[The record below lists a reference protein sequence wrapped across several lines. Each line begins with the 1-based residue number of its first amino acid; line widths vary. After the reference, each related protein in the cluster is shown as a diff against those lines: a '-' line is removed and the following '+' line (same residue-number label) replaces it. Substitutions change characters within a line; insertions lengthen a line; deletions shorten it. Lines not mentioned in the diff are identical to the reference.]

1 MSTSTIAILG
11 RKIGMTRYFLEGGKN
26 IPVTVIEAGPCV
38 VTQVKTADRHGYS
51 AVQIAFDDMKA
62 RNSSIPM
69 IGHDAKAGSAP
80 KRLHREIRVADDAAA
95 NAFQL
100 GQVIDVKCLEGAG
113 FVDVVGT
120 SKGKGFAGV
129 MKRHNFK
136 GMSATHGTERKH
148 RTPGSIGSHGT
159 DRGHGAKI
167 KKGKRMAGQLG
178 DERVTVRSLD
188 IVKIDAERNLLLVK
202 GPVPG
207 ANDGYLFIRPA
218 VRLYKRKANIK
229 NGVKPQVNCKK

>member
-1 MSTSTIAILG
+1 MSNKPCTVAILG
-11 RKIGMTRYFLEGGKN
+11 RKIGMTRYFLENGTN

-38 VTQVKTADRHGYS
+38 VTQVKTSDRHGYS

-62 RNSSIPM
+62 RNSTMPM
-69 IGHDAKAGSAP
+69 IGHDMKAGSAP
-80 KRLHREIRVADDAAA
+80 KRVHREMRVADDAAA
-95 NAFQL
+95 NGYQL
-100 GQVIDVKCLEGAG
+100 GQTIGVDVLDGVAY
-113 FVDVVGT
+113 VDVVGT

-188 IVKIDAERNLLLVK
+188 VVKIDAERNLLLVK

-207 ANDGYLFIRPA
+207 ANDGYLFIRA
-218 VRLYKRKANIK
+218 ATRLFKRKA
-229 NGVKPQVNCKK
+229 KKLAKK

>member
-1 MSTSTIAILG
+1 MSNKPCKVAILG
-11 RKIGMTRYFLEGGKN
+11 RKIGMTRYFLADGKN

-38 VTQVKTADRHGYS
+38 VTQVKTTDRHGYS
-51 AVQIAFDDMKA
+51 AVQVAFDDMKA

-69 IGHDAKAGSAP
+69 IGHDAKAGSGP
-80 KRLHREIRVADDAAA
+80 KRVHREIRMADDAAA
-95 NAFQL
+95 NAYQL
-100 GQVIDVKCLEGAG
+100 GQTIDVSCLDGVAY
-113 FVDVVGT
+113 VDVVGT

-136 GMSATHGTERKH
+136 GMCATHGTERKH
-148 RTPGSIGSHGT
+148 RTSGSIGSHGT

-178 DERVTVRSLD
+178 NERVTVRSLD
-188 IVKIDAERNLLLVK
+188 VVKVDAEKGILLIK

-207 ANDGYLFIRPA
+207 ANDGYLFIREA
-218 VRLYKRKANIK
+218 TRLFKRKA
-229 NGVKPQVNCKK
+229 KKLAKK

>member
-1 MSTSTIAILG
+1 MSNKPCTVAILG
-11 RKIGMTRYFLEGGKN
+11 KKVGMTRYFLENGKN

-38 VTQVKTADRHGYS
+38 VTQVKTSDRHGYS
-51 AVQIAFDDMKA
+51 AVQIAFDDMKS
-62 RNSSIPM
+62 RNSTMAM
-69 IGHDAKAGSAP
+69 IGHDMKAGSTA
-80 KRLHREIRVADDAAA
+80 KRVHREVRVADDAAA

-100 GQVIDVKCLEGAG
+100 GQTIGVDALEGTAY
-113 FVDVVGT
+113 VDVVGT

-136 GMSATHGTERKH
+136 GMCAT
-148 RTPGSIGSHGT
+148 HGT

-167 KKGKRMAGQLG
+167 KKGKRMAGHMG

-188 IVKIDAERNLLLVK
+188 VVKIDAEKNLLLVK

-207 ANDGYLFIRPA
+207 ANDGYLFIRA
-218 VRLYKRKANIK
+218 ATRLFKRKA
-229 NGVKPQVNCKK
+229 KKLGKK

>member
-1 MSTSTIAILG
+1 MSNKPCKVAILG
-11 RKIGMTRYFLEGGKN
+11 KKVGMTRFFREDGTN

-38 VTQVKTADRHGYS
+38 VTQVKTSDRHGYS
-51 AVQIAFDDMKA
+51 AVQLAFDDMKA
-62 RNSSIPM
+62 RNSTIPQ
-69 IGHDAKAGSAP
+69 IGHDAKAGTGA
-80 KRLHREIRVADDAAA
+80 KRVHREVRVADDAAA

-100 GQVIDVKCLEGAG
+100 GQTVDVSCLEGTAY
-113 FVDVVGT
+113 VDVVGT

-178 DERVTVRSLD
+178 DARVTVRSLD
-188 IVKIDAERNLLLVK
+188 VVKIDLERNILLVK

-207 ANDGYLFIRPA
+207 ANDGYLFIRA
-218 VRLYKRKANIK
+218 ATRLFKRKA
-229 NGVKPQVNCKK
+229 KKLGKK

>member
-1 MSTSTIAILG
+1 
-11 RKIGMTRYFLEGGKN
+11 
-26 IPVTVIEAGPCV
+26 
-38 VTQVKTADRHGYS
+38 
-51 AVQIAFDDMKA
+51 VQIAFDDMKA
-62 RNSSIPM
+62 RNSSMPM
-69 IGHDAKAGSAP
+69 IGHDMKAGSGP
-80 KRLHREIRVADDAAA
+80 KRVHREMRVADDAAA

-100 GQVIDVKCLEGAG
+100 GQTIGVDALEGTAY
-113 FVDVVGT
+113 VDVIGT

-167 KKGKRMAGQLG
+167 KKGKRMAGHLG

-188 IVKIDAERNLLLVK
+188 VIKIDAEKNLLLVK

-207 ANDGYLFIRPA
+207 ANDGYLYIRPA
-218 VRLYKRKANIK
+218 TRLFKRKA
-229 NGVKPQVNCKK
+229 KKLAKK

>member
-1 MSTSTIAILG
+1 MSNTPSSIAILG
-11 RKIGMTRYFLEGGKN
+11 RKIGMTRYFLEDGRN

-62 RNSSIPM
+62 RNSTIPM
-69 IGHDAKAGSAP
+69 IAHDAKAGTSP
-80 KRLHREIRVADDAAA
+80 KRFHREIRVADDAAA
-95 NAFQL
+95 NGFQL
-100 GQVIDVKCLEGAG
+100 GQTIDVGALEGTAY
-113 FVDVVGT
+113 VDVVGT

-129 MKRHNFK
+129 MKRYNFK
-136 GMSATHGTERKH
+136 GMCATHGTERKH

-178 DERVTVRSLD
+178 NERVTVRSLD
-188 IVKIDAERNLLLVK
+188 VVKIDTEKNLLLVK

-207 ANDGYLFIRPA
+207 ANDGFLFIRPA
-218 VRLYKRKANIK
+218 TRLFKRKA
-229 NGVKPQVNCKK
+229 KKLGAK

>member
-1 MSTSTIAILG
+1 MSRTGIIG
-11 RKIGMTRYFLEGGKN
+11 KKVGMTRFFQADGTN
-26 IPVTVIEAGPCV
+26 IPVTVIAAGPCV
-38 VTQVKTADRHGYS
+38 VTQVKTAKTDGYS
-51 AVQIAFDDMKA
+51 AVQLAFEDIKP
-62 RNSSIPM
+62 RNSTQPL

-80 KRLHREIRVADDAAA
+80 KRLHRELRLESDTDAE
-95 NAFQL
+95 AFTV
-100 GQVIDVKCLEGAG
+100 GQEINVSSLEGLK
-113 FVDVVGT
+113 FVDIVGR

-136 GMSATHGTERKH
+136 GMCATHGTERKH

-167 KKGKRMAGQLG
+167 KKGKRMAGRMG

-188 IVKIDAERNLLLVK
+188 IVKIDAQQNLLLVK

-207 ANDGYLFIRPA
+207 ANDGYLFIKTPS
-218 VRLYKRKANIK
+218 RLYKRKARIQA
-229 NGVKPQVNCKK
+229 GAA